1 MNIIKNGLALLGVL
15 ALLGGAVGYYQW
27 TVLWQ
32 GLDAKAPS
40 VYWQMAKT
48 LFATQNS
55 AAATVWKVPVA
66 PGVSADAVADSIRL
80 AANDLNFKNV
90 GELPLSEQVSA
101 LRNGAAYR
109 TVNIFMLC
117 NATTAANML
126 DYSDAFAAYLP
137 CRIALVED
145 KQGQLWL
152 YSLNMDMMI
161 YGGATLPAALL
172 AEALQVKDMMLEIMK
187 RGAAGEL

>member
-1 MNIIKNGLALLGVL
+1 MKIIKNLLALVGLL

-27 TVLWQ
+27 HALWQ
-32 GLDAKAPS
+32 GFDAKAPS
-40 VYWQMAKT
+40 VYWEMAKT
-48 LFATQNS
+48 LFATKNS

-66 PGVSADAVADSIRL
+66 PGVSADAVIDSIRL

-90 GELPLSEQVSA
+90 GELPLSDQVTA
-101 LRNGAAYR
+101 LRSGPAYR
-109 TVNIFMLC
+109 TVKIVMLC

-126 DYSDAFAAYLP
+126 DYSDAFSAYLP
-137 CRIALVED
+137 CRVTLVED

-161 YGGATLPAALL
+161 YGGATLPADLL
-172 AEALQVKDMMLEIMK
+172 AEAQQVKSMMLEIMK